1 MSSFEDLG
9 FFVYSNPEVETQSSN
24 GHYALND
31 KTERES
37 MRVSA
42 LGFCLRIILNEQ
54 SLFFKKTTSSVQS
67 ALL

>member
-31 KTERES
+31 KTERE
-37 MRVSA
+37 RA
-42 LGFCLRIILNEQ
+42 C
-54 SLFFKKTTSSVQS
+54 
-67 ALL
+67 A